1 MKNSDTSIPALVK
14 VHNLTRNFKVGSKIV
29 HVLKNTSFDIPYG
42 SFTIIYGPSGSGKST
57 LLNCL
62 MGLDSPSSGTVF
74 YEGRDLNVM
83 HTNEKAYFRAQ
94 TMGIVQ
100 QTDHWVRSLSV
111 IDNVALPLEFLGI
124 RRAAALE
131 AARVSLERMG
141 MLAAAHK
148 LPNLLSGGEQQR
160 VAMARALVNNP
171 SYIVADEPTG
181 NLDSKNGDALM
192 EMLLYLNR
200 DFQRTIVLV
209 THNIEYLAIADQILV
224 VDDGYVS
231 EMDMSKDKDIVYNL
245 LSDTKQRI
253 EQWKM
258 RKK

>member
-1 MKNSDTSIPALVK
+1 
-14 VHNLTRNFKVGSKIV
+14 
-29 HVLKNTSFDIPYG
+29 
-42 SFTIIYGPSGSGKST
+42 
-57 LLNCL
+57 
-62 MGLDSPSSGTVF
+62 
-74 YEGRDLNVM
+74 
-83 HTNEKAYFRAQ
+83 
-94 TMGIVQ
+94 
-100 QTDHWVRSLSV
+100 
-111 IDNVALPLEFLGI
+111 
-124 RRAAALE
+124 
-131 AARVSLERMG
+131 MG